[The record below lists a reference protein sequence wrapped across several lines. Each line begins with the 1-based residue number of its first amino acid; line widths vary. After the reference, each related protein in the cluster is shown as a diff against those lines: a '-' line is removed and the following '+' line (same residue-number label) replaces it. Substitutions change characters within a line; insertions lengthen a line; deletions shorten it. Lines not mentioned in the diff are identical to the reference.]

1 MNSYVSY
8 AEIQG
13 VIVSQPELL
22 DNSESFKLAAF
33 VLRKPILTAELI
45 EQFKECQRRPFR

>member
-8 AEIQG
+8 AEIQR

-22 DNSESFKLAAF
+22 DKKFKLAAF
-33 VLRKPILTAELI
+33 VLRKSILTVV
-45 EQFKECQRRPFR
+45 